1 MSIPPGLLARR
12 TSELPRQLWHL
23 GGLMSVRVT
32 AGDTDGALSVVEQ
45 RARRGYATPP
55 HVHSREDET
64 LVVLDGELEY
74 TVGERSGVLRAGES
88 AFLPRHQAH
97 RFEVISERAH
107 YLMLITPGGFEEM
120 FQVVSSPAAEERL
133 PSAEDV
139 QTHTDPAVMAAES
152 AFRGATVFRDD
163 PAERARHLHLL
174 ATSVGT
180 ADSYRYLA
188 HLVAG
193 PTPVPADVI
202 DGLVVAAQR
211 IPDDPGHARAL
222 ILLGILAESRAEAVS
237 PRIPEILASLGPS
250 LPATVALALAYL
262 GAHFREH
269 SAALLDLL
277 RDLPPEDFQRLERCL
292 ATVSPDLIGRSWPT
306 PALWELSAEEQ
317 ETDRQW
323 RESGAWDAATV
334 QAIWDAET
342 TAILAFMGARAD
354 HYVER
359 NARV

>member
-23 GGLMSVRVT
+23 GGLMSIRVT
-32 AGDTDGALSVVEQ
+32 ADDTDGALSVVEQ

-88 AFLPRHQAH
+88 AFLPRHKAH
-97 RFEVISERAH
+97 RFAVISERAH

-120 FQVVSSPAAEERL
+120 FQVVSPPATEERL
-133 PSAEDV
+133 PSEQDRHV
-139 QTHTDPAVMAAES
+139 HTDPAAMAAES
-152 AFRGATVFRDD
+152 ASRGATIFRDD
-163 PAERARHLHLL
+163 AAERARHLHLL
-174 ATSVGT
+174 ATAVGAT
-180 ADSYRYLA
+180 DSYRCLS

-193 PTPVPADVI
+193 PAPVPADVV
-202 DGLVVAAQR
+202 DGLVVAAKR
-211 IPDDPGHARAL
+211 IPEDPGHARAL
-222 ILLGILAESRAEAVS
+222 ILLGIIAESRPDAVS
-237 PRIPEILASLGPS
+237 RHIPEILSALGPVPKS
-250 LPATVALALAYL
+250 PAALALAYL

-269 SAALLDLL
+269 SAVLLELL
-277 RDLPPEDFQRLERCL
+277 RDLPPEDFHRLRRCL
-292 ATVSPDLIGRSWPT
+292 ATVSPSRIGRSWPT
-306 PALWELSAEEQ
+306 PALWELSDEEQ
-317 ETDRQW
+317 ETDRRW
-323 RESGAWDAATV
+323 RESGAWDDATV

>member
-1 MSIPPGLLARR
+1 
-12 TSELPRQLWHL
+12 
-23 GGLMSVRVT
+23 
-32 AGDTDGALSVVEQ
+32 
-45 RARRGYATPP
+45 
-55 HVHSREDET
+55 
-64 LVVLDGELEY
+64 
-74 TVGERSGVLRAGES
+74 
-88 AFLPRHQAH
+88 
-97 RFEVISERAH
+97 
-107 YLMLITPGGFEEM
+107 MLITPGGFEEM
-120 FQVVSSPAAEERL
+120 FQVVSSPATEERI

-139 QTHTDPAVMAAES
+139 QVHTDPAVMAAES
-152 AFRGATVFRDD
+152 TARGATIFRDD

-174 ATSVGT
+174 ATSVDT
-180 ADSYRYLA
+180 TDSYRYLA
-188 HLVAG
+188 QLVAG
-193 PTPVPADVI
+193 PVPVPADVI

-237 PRIPEILASLGPS
+237 PRIPEILAVLGPS
-250 LPATVALALAYL
+250 LPSAVALALAYL

-277 RDLPPEDFQRLERCL
+277 RDLPPEDLQRLERCL
-292 ATVSPDLIGRSWPT
+292 ATVSPSLIGRSWPT

-323 RESGAWDAATV
+323 RESGGWDAATV

>member
-23 GGLMSVRVT
+23 GGLMSIRVT

-64 LVVLDGELEY
+64 LVVLEGELDY

-88 AFLPRHQAH
+88 AFLPRHKAH

-120 FQVVSSPAAEERL
+120 FQVVSSPATEERL

-139 QTHTDPAVMAAES
+139 PVHTDPSVMAAES
-152 AFRGATVFRDD
+152 AARGATVFRDD

-174 ATSVGT
+174 ATSVDC

-188 HLVAG
+188 ALVAG
-193 PTPVPADVI
+193 PAEVPADVI

-211 IPDDPGHARAL
+211 IPGDPGHARAL

-237 PRIPEILASLGPS
+237 PHIPGILAAVGPTAPS
-250 LPATVALALAYL
+250 TVGLALAYL

-269 SAALLDLL
+269 AAALLDAL
-277 RDLPPEDFQRLERCL
+277 RDLPDEDLQRLQRCL
-292 ATVSPDLIGRSWPT
+292 ATVAPDLVGRSWPT

-334 QAIWDAET
+334 QGIWDAET